1 MARLLGSLKTALH
14 ERARGAIAVVCAA
27 CCLAS
32 GGCAALT
39 NPVDQGIPARH
50 LPAEYLAQPKE
61 DLRTIPLTSLR
72 QPPPA
77 EYRLAPKDILGI
89 YVQGILGDKTQP
101 PPVRFP
107 EQGNVPPAIGFPIPV
122 RDDGTIPLPLIA
134 PIKVEGMTLIEAE
147 EAIRK
152 AYTVDKKILNAG
164 EERILVSLMKPRT
177 YRVQVDRQDSSA
189 LTVAGGLIGNAKR
202 GTGAAVDLPAYENDV
217 LNALNRTG
225 GLPGLDALNEVIVQ
239 REVKGQ
245 GTKVTRIPMR
255 LREGEPVPFSARD
268 VILED
273 GDIVF
278 VEARDTEV
286 FYTGGVLQARQYV
299 LPRDYDLRVVEAI
312 ALGGGPLIN
321 GLFAQSNLTG
331 NISATGIGSPNP
343 SRVSVL
349 RRTKYNGQI
358 PIIVDL
364 NCALNDPRENII
376 LQAGDVLILQETPGE
391 AITRWTIGA
400 LRINI
405 LNQFLKSPRSSGT
418 ISGTA
423 P

>member
-1 MARLLGSLKTALH
+1 
-14 ERARGAIAVVCAA
+14 
-27 CCLAS
+27 
-32 GGCAALT
+32 
-39 NPVDQGIPARH
+39 
-50 LPAEYLAQPKE
+50 
-61 DLRTIPLTSLR
+61 
-72 QPPPA
+72 
-77 EYRLAPKDILGI
+77 
-89 YVQGILGDKTQP
+89 
-101 PPVRFP
+101 
-107 EQGNVPPAIGFPIPV
+107 
-122 RDDGTIPLPLIA
+122 
-134 PIKVEGMTLIEAE
+134 MTLIEAE

-189 LTVAGGLIGNAKR
+189 LTVAGGLIGNARR

-239 REVKGQ
+239 RDVKGQ

-364 NCALNDPRENII
+364 NLALNDPRENII

>member
-1 MARLLGSLKTALH
+1 
-14 ERARGAIAVVCAA
+14 
-27 CCLAS
+27 
-32 GGCAALT
+32 
-39 NPVDQGIPARH
+39 
-50 LPAEYLAQPKE
+50 
-61 DLRTIPLTSLR
+61 
-72 QPPPA
+72 
-77 EYRLAPKDILGI
+77 
-89 YVQGILGDKTQP
+89 
-101 PPVRFP
+101 
-107 EQGNVPPAIGFPIPV
+107 
-122 RDDGTIPLPLIA
+122 
-134 PIKVEGMTLIEAE
+134 
-147 EAIRK
+147 
-152 AYTVDKKILNAG
+152 
-164 EERILVSLMKPRT
+164 
-177 YRVQVDRQDSSA
+177 
-189 LTVAGGLIGNAKR
+189 LTVAGGLIGNARR

-225 GLPGLDALNEVIVQ
+225 GLPGVDALNEVIVQ

-255 LREGEPVPFSARD
+255 LREGEPVPFSPRD

-364 NCALNDPRENII
+364 NLALNDPRENII